1 MTRKF
6 NILHLAVLA
15 VAALCLVGC
24 YKSVVRYTVFR
35 TAVYIQS
42 TDKGDYTRARDLYTS
57 AYYVDTTDWKVASYE
72 DACNKIITNKL
83 SGERREVPDVYGEMN
98 PSNEYQLSMVI
109 NEPMT
114 MMVLVDPANKIYAY
128 RNYELPENLPQVDTK
143 LYIVAWRNSYS
154 TAGWRIINE
163 FYSVAK
169 PDEEDTPAD
178 GDDTP
183 ADDGEDTPADGDD
196 TPTDG
201 GDAPADDTTDNE
213 DTPTDGEEAPADGD
227 GDEEAPADGDTPTD
241 DTTTDNK

>member
-15 VAALCLVGC
+15 MAALCLVGC
-24 YKSVVRYTVFR
+24 YKSVVRYTIFR

-42 TDKGDYTRARDLYTS
+42 TDKGDYAKARDLYTY
-57 AYYVDTTDWKVASYE
+57 AYYVDTTDWKVASYA

-83 SGERREVPDVYGEMN
+83 SGEKREVPDVYGEMN

-114 MMVLVDPANKIYAY
+114 MMVVVDPANKVYAY
-128 RNYELPENLPQVDTK
+128 RNYELPENLPNVDTK
-143 LYIVAWRNSYS
+143 LYIAAWRNSYS
-154 TAGWRIINE
+154 SAGWRIINE
-163 FYSVAK
+163 FYKVAQ
-169 PDEEDTPAD
+169 PDDEEDTPSDEEDTPAD

-183 ADDGEDTPADGDD
+183 T
-196 TPTDG
+196 
-201 GDAPADDTTDNE
+201 DDTTDNE
-213 DTPTDGEEAPADGD
+213 DTPSDGD
-227 GDEEAPADGDTPTD
+227 NTPTDDEETPTD